1 MPSECDSSDY
11 SKEHD
16 DPKWNIFEK
25 KGLHVLHLNVNS
37 LITKIDEIRF
47 IVKQSN
53 DSIIE
58 MSESSEI
65 SEFTVSTSLLRID
78 GSS

>member
-16 DPKWNIFEK
+16 DLKWNIFEK

-58 MSESSEI
+58 MSEFSEI
-65 SEFTVSTSLLRID
+65 SESTVSTSLLRID